1 MKKFLSIFIIITLFF
16 CVVLNHVEL
25 WDLAFLL
32 VATFFHEFFV
42 SKFPF
47 SRNICKHIVL
57 WTIYVSVI
65 VMPSYHIVYHILG
78 FKLITQIDYERIIAF
93 GVKVYFFVSLLCF
106 IFATIAKK
114 SRTIHYYYKPK
125 VISELYINILFISL
139 FLLTIFCYS
148 IGLGRMGV
156 EAVELPFHLSGI
168 INLFRRIFVPVL
180 FAIIVENYILR
191 NKRLSKKYYVLF
203 GLWIIMEMF
212 AWMSK
217 SVLINHL
224 EPLIFV
230 LLIYYKPSVTKST
243 KYLVPI
249 IAAFLF
255 LYPII
260 GAMRYA
266 DDGSFVEN
274 FSEAKKMSSENE
286 REGTTS
292 LLIPINRTFMTAYLY
307 AQDYSYFDSSSI
319 FDFSKFPQ
327 LFAMG
332 GSAMFQTFVIDNYPT
347 GAHHS
352 SGTTGIID
360 PLLHGGYG
368 TCFVFIALMVLLA
381 SLSDKI
387 LPLKQISIFVVL
399 LLFVFE
405 FSNFRNIT
413 MLYDSTGLQS
423 IIVRLLAIYF
433 AYKVNFKRH
442 KLALNK

>member
-1 MKKFLSIFIIITLFF
+1 
-16 CVVLNHVEL
+16 
-25 WDLAFLL
+25 
-32 VATFFHEFFV
+32 
-42 SKFPF
+42 
-47 SRNICKHIVL
+47 
-57 WTIYVSVI
+57 
-65 VMPSYHIVYHILG
+65 MPSYHIVYHILG
-78 FKLITQIDYERIIAF
+78 FKLISQIDYDRIITF
-93 GVKVYFFVSLLCF
+93 GVKVYFFASILCF
-106 IFATIAKK
+106 IFASISRKRSTIRY
-114 SRTIHYYYKPK
+114 SYKPQEIPK
-125 VISELYINILFISL
+125 LYINILFISL
-139 FLLTIFCYS
+139 FVLTIFCYT

-156 EAVELPFHLSGI
+156 QGVELPFHLSGV
-168 INLFRRIFVPVL
+168 INLFRRLFVPVL
-180 FAIIVENYILR
+180 FAIIAENYILR
-191 NKRLSKKYYVLF
+191 NKKLPSKYYALF
-203 GLWIIMEMF
+203 GLWIFMEMF

-217 SVLINHL
+217 AVLISHL
-224 EPLIFV
+224 EPLIIV
-230 LLIYYKPSVTKST
+230 LLIYYKPSFTTTT

-249 IAAFLF
+249 LVFFLF

-266 DDGSFVEN
+266 NDGSFVEN
-274 FSEAKKMSSENE
+274 FSEAQKLSKENE
-286 REGTTS
+286 LNEGTNAFYA
-292 LLIPINRTFMTAYLY
+292 PINRTFMTAYLY
-307 AQDYSYFDSSSI
+307 AQDYSYFESSST

-327 LFAMG
+327 IFAMG
-332 GSAMFQTFVIDNYPT
+332 GAAMYQTFVIDNYPT

-368 TCFVFIALMVLLA
+368 LCYIFIALMVLLA
-381 SLSDKI
+381 SFTDVIMLT
-387 LPLKQISIFVVL
+387 KQISIFVVL